1 MFLIKRSRARYQQLR
16 PMHWWMM
23 ETVIQTTRCCFNL
36 WMGDYWCFSAVA
48 HVSLSHHFSSLHKGP
63 EDDILSNRKLFC
75 HLAERTRTS
84 LATRVRAII
93 KAVVWGTGPGRGKTP
108 LVAWLEEEEQ
118 SVCSNIRRW
127 ANDGRGMKNIT
138 HNSHQRAEAGRN
150 VTDVVIT
157 FDVPHYNLPRRSPL
171 FKWDSHLSNVIM
183 MTRAPPL
190 DDVNLWPMVLC
201 KNFFHVIVRIG
212 H

>member
-1 MFLIKRSRARYQQLR
+1 MSHYLIISLR
-16 PMHWWMM
+16 CTKDRTMIFWAIGSYF
-23 ETVIQTTRCCFNL
+23 VIWR
-36 WMGDYWCFSAVA
+36 
-48 HVSLSHHFSSLHKGP
+48 KGRGRRWRQGC
-63 EDDILSNRKLFC
+63 ERLSNF
-75 HLAERTRTS
+75 
-84 LATRVRAII
+84 I
-93 KAVVWGTGPGRGKTP
+93 AVVWGTGPGRGKTP

-127 ANDGRGMKNIT
+127 ANDGRGMKNRT